1 MPEGPTCHRVAHKLH
16 GRFERATLQSV
27 DIAGGRYKTH
37 GPPIGWPMLADA
49 LSTGPVPI
57 VGVGCKGKLIWWLL
71 GDFVLLSTL
80 GLSGSWSHGKQK
92 HSHVRFSTDRGTV
105 WFTDQLHYG
114 TLKVVARDELRKKL
128 RSLGKD
134 VLRSPPFSHTW
145 FERLLN
151 RYPTW
156 TVPKLLMD
164 QSKVSGVGN
173 YLKAE
178 IIYAACLD
186 PHLPVG
192 QMDAAARR
200 RLYVATIVVPR
211 ADLLRHRI
219 YVDVQELSWRFCFR
233 VYGKKRDPEGR
244 EVQRDLTTDKR
255 RTYWVPAMLA

>member
-1 MPEGPTCHRVAHKLH
+1 MAHRLH
-16 GRFERATLQSV
+16 GRFEGATLLAA
-27 DIAGGRYKTH
+27 DIVAGRYKVH
-37 GPPIGWPMLADA
+37 GPPIGWSSMADA
-49 LSTGPVPI
+49 LSAAPVPI

-71 GDFVLLSTL
+71 GDDLVLLSTL
-80 GLSGSWSHGKQK
+80 GLSGGWSYSKQK
-92 HSHVRFSTDRGTV
+92 HSHVRLTTDRGTV

-114 TLKVVARDELRKKL
+114 TLKVVRRADWAKKL

-134 VLRSPPFSHTW
+134 VLRQKPFSYAW
-145 FERLLN
+145 FDRLLD

-156 TVPKLLMD
+156 TVPRLLMD

-178 IIYAACLD
+178 IIYAARLD
-186 PHLPVG
+186 PHLPVV

-200 RLYVATIVVPR
+200 RLYVATIVIPR

-233 VYGKKRDPEGR
+233 VYGKKRDPQGR
-244 EVQRDLTTDKR
+244 EVRRDLTTDKR
-255 RTYWVPAMLA
+255 RTYWVAASL